1 MAKVDQPKAKAGLP
15 EAGRAASE
23 GPARPEKVSSI
34 VARRIAREIVER
46 DLEPGALLEPEAAMM
61 EHFGVSRA
69 SLREGLRILETLG
82 LVQIRP
88 GPGGGPSVAALE
100 SADFGRV
107 ATLYFQIMGAR
118 LADVIEARLTIEPVM
133 ASLAA
138 TRHDPAMNDDL
149 RESMSRH
156 YDTKDDAEWR
166 AVTDNFHSLICS
178 MSGNPLLNLLA
189 RALKDIYTERVSG
202 LVFPEEKRDHVRAT
216 HEEITVAI
224 EGGHAETA
232 ERLMRDH
239 MRAYADYF
247 ADRYPG
253 LMDELVDWR

>member
-1 MAKVDQPKAKAGLP
+1 MAKVDEGKPRLP
-15 EAGRAASE
+15 QGDRSLRA
-23 GPARPEKVSSI
+23 GPARAEKVSSI
-34 VARRIAREIVER
+34 VARRIAREIVEQ
-46 DLEPGALLEPEAAMM
+46 DLEPGALLAPEATMM
-61 EHFGVSRA
+61 EEFGVSRA

-82 LVQIRP
+82 LVAIRP
-88 GPGGGPSVAALE
+88 GPGGGPSVADMD
-100 SADFGRV
+100 SGDFGRM
-107 ATLYFQIMGAR
+107 ATLYFQVMRVR
-118 LADVIEARLTIEPVM
+118 LADVIESRLTIEPVM

-149 RESMSRH
+149 REVMRQH
-156 YDTKDDAEWR
+156 YETEDDAEWR
-166 AVTDNFHSLICS
+166 AVTDRFHSLICS

-216 HEEITVAI
+216 HEEITKAI
-224 EGGHAETA
+224 EEGDAETA

-239 MRAYADYF
+239 MRAYADFF